1 MSFLFENLMRESVG
15 HKSCFVW
22 FYLASYCII
31 EERKSMTKLF
41 KNAKLVDIEN
51 GTVVETDILVEAGK
65 IKSFGKVKSFDGEVV
80 DLAGGYVLPSFVNS
94 FMDSVGAVKCNFE
107 ALEGKL
113 KNEAY
118 LRNVRDL
125 FLVKNLLAGAC
136 FFNDVNITKVPVID
150 GLEEMNEKQLSDLSM
165 AIAKSKIR
173 PFLKLGQ
180 DLQSLGSVDKMFG
193 KSAVMLLEDF
203 GFLDRKPVVVGGN
216 CLEKDD
222 LEVLANYETD
232 FVVLPN
238 EDGRVGRR
246 QTNLISLFSKGFN
259 VALGSG
265 LSAEIDFFGFMREL
279 ISNTRAMFEDVKIIS
294 EKDALKIAT
303 SGSILGFENTLKLGG
318 FATFIVVDGRESL
331 YDDVLKTLV
340 WERSKKDVLMCV
352 RDGEVL
358 QKNGEIFMKSVP
370 DYDTIIVNL
379 KQ

>member
-94 FMDSVGAVKCNFE
+94 FMDSVGAVKCNFK

-118 LRNVRDL
+118 LKNAQEL

-136 FFNDVNITKVPVID
+136 FFNDVNITKVHVIR

-193 KSAVMLLEDF
+193 KSAVTLLEDF

-246 QTNLISLFSKGFN
+246 QTNLISLFSKEFN